1 MFHQIATLCYL
12 TNLVSKPQA
21 AAHENN
27 VAKGYIRRSPRLAE
41 DAQATTA
48 QTGGAHPFA
57 QPGVGQG
64 ANPDHQIRRKT
75 PEAFKKRKLKES

>member
-1 MFHQIATLCYL
+1 M
-12 TNLVSKPQA
+12 VSKPQA

-27 VAKGYIRRSPRLAE
+27 VAKGYIRRSPRTAGG
-41 DAQATTA
+41 AQATTF
-48 QTGGAHPFA
+48 QSGDAHPFA

-75 PEAFKKRKLKES
+75 PETFKKRKLQES

>member
-1 MFHQIATLCYL
+1 MYCDSTL

-21 AAHENN
+21 ATHENN
-27 VAKGYIRRSPRLAE
+27 VAKGYIRRSPRVTGG
-41 DAQATTA
+41 AQATTV
-48 QTGGAHPFA
+48 QPGGAHPFA

-75 PEAFKKRKLKES
+75 SETFRKRKLQES

>member
-1 MFHQIATLCYL
+1 M
-12 TNLVSKPQA
+12 VSKPQA

-27 VAKGYIRRSPRLAE
+27 VAKGYIRRSPRTGGGV
-41 DAQATTA
+41 QATTV
-48 QTGGAHPFA
+48 QPGDAHPFA

-75 PEAFKKRKLKES
+75 PKTLKKHKLQES